1 MVHSLRKA
9 TMEKTYCSK
18 PLYIYCLHLLLK
30 ATIETTFSVHLHSTF
45 TVGSHYRDYFD
56 TMAFYDLQG
65 PTSERSGLM
74 VSIQGGGRC
83 SNNVE
88 RTLNITMLCDMTAG
102 VGTPELPP
110 AGIVET
116 RKCAY
121 ELQVNKNK

>member
-1 MVHSLRKA
+1 
-9 TMEKTYCSK
+9 
-18 PLYIYCLHLLLK
+18 
-30 ATIETTFSVHLHSTF
+30 
-45 TVGSHYRDYFD
+45 
-56 TMAFYDLQG
+56 MAFYDLQG

-121 ELQVNKNK
+121 ELQVNKKNKKMW

>member
-1 MVHSLRKA
+1 MV
-9 TMEKTYCSK
+9 SK
-18 PLYIYCLHLLLK
+18 K
-30 ATIETTFSVHLHSTF
+30 KKQ
-45 TVGSHYRDYFD
+45 GS
-56 TMAFYDLQG
+56 
-65 PTSERSGLM
+65 TSERSGLM

-121 ELQVNKNK
+121 ELQVNKKNS